1 MIWHFFEIW
10 GLLIVAF
17 AVGCGLG
24 TLLYMTLAASP
35 LANMQVAAA
44 DSVLG
49 ILDELRL
56 PGRARRE
63 ASAYRP
69 PAHEQPYMPIAPL
82 MLEPEP
88 AEPAGEPEP
97 ETGPEELAMDEA
109 EDAIEPD
116 AAEWDEEPYW
126 EADGEDYPAEEDV
139 ALPGDEPVETVYVEP
154 VPVYI
159 EAAPAELPPPE
170 PRAEPKVEAEPEPE
184 PRQGL
189 PAMRPLTLPGP
200 RNGVPDNLQRIRGI
214 GQKNEEL
221 LNSLGV
227 YHFGQI
233 AAWTPAEARWI
244 ASHLAFPER
253 VERDDWVGQ
262 AIVLATGG
270 DTGYVKAADRRR
282 GGEEPPEAA

>member
-1 MIWHFFEIW
+1 VIWHFFEIW

-17 AVGCGLG
+17 AAGCGLG
-24 TLLYMTLAASP
+24 TLLYMALAASP
-35 LANMQVAAA
+35 LAGAQVAAA
-44 DSVLG
+44 DSVIG

-63 ASAYRP
+63 ASAYRAP
-69 PAHEQPYMPIAPL
+69 PREEPYMPMAPL
-82 MLEPEP
+82 MLAPEP
-88 AEPAGEPEP
+88 ASPVEAPEPDIPPEPAAFDTGEEEAEEPVDISEAEWDDEPYWDDAEDDYPAVEDAAPPSDGRVETTYVPEFVAEAPPPAPPEARPAPEPEP
-97 ETGPEELAMDEA
+97 ELEPEED
-109 EDAIEPD
+109 
-116 AAEWDEEPYW
+116 
-126 EADGEDYPAEEDV
+126 
-139 ALPGDEPVETVYVEP
+139 
-154 VPVYI
+154 
-159 EAAPAELPPPE
+159 
-170 PRAEPKVEAEPEPE
+170 
-184 PRQGL
+184 L

-253 VERDDWVGQ
+253 IERDDWVGQ

-270 DTGYVKAADRRR
+270 DTGHVKAAERRR
-282 GGEEPPEAA
+282 SGREPPVAA